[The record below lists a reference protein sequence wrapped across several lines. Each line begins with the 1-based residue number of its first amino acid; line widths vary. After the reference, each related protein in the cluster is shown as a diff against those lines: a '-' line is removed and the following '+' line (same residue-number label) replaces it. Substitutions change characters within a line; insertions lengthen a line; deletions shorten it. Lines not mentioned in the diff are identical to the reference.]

1 MIRLLQ
7 QETAKTNSINKV
19 VLLSSLKR
27 DRYLYLL
34 ILPGLLFIIAFKILP
49 MYGLII
55 SFQDYSPLIGVLK
68 SPWVG
73 FSHFARFFSNR
84 DFFMLLRN
92 TLAISSIKLI
102 FFFPIPVFISLLL
115 NEVKNQTFK
124 KTVQSIIYL
133 PHFLSWVVI
142 VGMTYILFSRD
153 NGIVNTI
160 LSSTGIGEYDFLTN
174 KNAFWIVLGMQNI
187 WKEAG
192 WGTII
197 FLAAIS
203 GIDPTIYESAIIDG
217 ANRVQTMIHIT
228 FPCIK
233 NVVVIMFILQL
244 GSIMDSGFEHVFL
257 MQNAA
262 VSEVAEVFETYVYRA
277 GILSGQ
283 FSYSTAVGLFQSLS
297 GLILVVMSNYFSKKM
312 GEEGIY

>member
-1 MIRLLQ
+1 MTRLLQ
-7 QETAKTNSINKV
+7 QKTAKTNTVKSA

-34 ILPGLLFIIAFKILP
+34 ILPGFLFIMAFKILP

-55 SFQDYSPLIGVLK
+55 SFQEYSPILGFLK

-73 FSHFARFFSNR
+73 FSHFARFFGNH

-102 FFFPIPVFISLLL
+102 FFFPIPVFLSLLL

-133 PHFLSWVVI
+133 PHFISWVVI

-160 LSSTGIGEYDFLTN
+160 LNSTGIGEYDFLTN
-174 KNAFWIVLGMQNI
+174 KNAFWIMLGMQNI

-217 ANRVQTMIHIT
+217 ANRIQTMIYIT
-228 FPCIK
+228 FPCIR
-233 NVVVIMFILQL
+233 NVVVTMFLLQL

-297 GLILVVMSNYFSKKM
+297 GLILVVVSNYFSKKM